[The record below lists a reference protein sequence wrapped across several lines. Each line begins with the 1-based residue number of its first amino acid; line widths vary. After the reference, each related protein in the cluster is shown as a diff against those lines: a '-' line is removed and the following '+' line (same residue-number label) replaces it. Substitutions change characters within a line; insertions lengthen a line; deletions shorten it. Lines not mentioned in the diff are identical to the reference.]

1 MTGLYVYYT
10 LQVAHMTKSEMAY
23 SDASL
28 LGPGALFLNQ
38 YFNCPI
44 PEKILLY
51 LVCVSKMN
59 VYWIS
64 KEQHEIKDSFVDYI
78 YFSSSEEK

>member
-1 MTGLYVYYT
+1 
-10 LQVAHMTKSEMAY
+10 MTKSEMAY

-44 PEKILLY
+44 PEKALLY
-51 LVCVSKMN
+51 VVCVSTAGYLILVCVCIAVEVEMLTL
-59 VYWIS
+59 
-64 KEQHEIKDSFVDYI
+64 H
-78 YFSSSEEK
+78 